1 MEPWQQTVL
10 HNTSVAYDSFWQFGT
25 LPLSIN
31 PFDNYAIYYNT
42 TPGSDYE
49 VLAYQHA
56 AAMLAKN
63 PVANQ

>member
-1 MEPWQQTVL
+1 ML
-10 HNTSVAYDSFWQFGT
+10 FNTSVASDFFWQFGT
-25 LPLSIN
+25 MLSPVEKD
-31 PFDNYAIYYNT
+31 PFDGYTVEYDT

-63 PVANQ
+63 PAPIP